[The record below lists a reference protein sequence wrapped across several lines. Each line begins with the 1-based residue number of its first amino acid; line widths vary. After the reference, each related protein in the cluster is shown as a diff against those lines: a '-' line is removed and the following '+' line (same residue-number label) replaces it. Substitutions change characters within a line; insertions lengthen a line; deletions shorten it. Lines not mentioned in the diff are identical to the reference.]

1 MSKVAVLIKNPAQQ
15 YEGLRSSLGMLLYNT
30 EVQMFVLNDRI
41 DNMDEA
47 YEDNM
52 GFLDEMEGERFS
64 NNKTNVE
71 KYGFQYATV
80 EQIGEMLRQAD
91 VVIPF

>member
-1 MSKVAVLIKNPAQQ
+1 MKVAVLINSEKQQ
-15 YEGLRSSLGMLLYNT
+15 YEGLRSSLGMLLYSTNV
-30 EVQMFVLNDRI
+30 EMYVI
-41 DNMDEA
+41 DHEIANMNEA

-64 NNKTNVE
+64 NNPVNIE
-71 KYGFQYATV
+71 KYGFKPATI
-80 EQIGEMLRQAD
+80 EEMAARLQAAD

>member
-1 MSKVAVLIKNPAQQ
+1 M
-15 YEGLRSSLGMLLYNT
+15 RSSLGMLLYSTNV
-30 EVQMFVLNDRI
+30 EMYVI
-41 DNMDEA
+41 DHEIANMDEA

-64 NNKTNVE
+64 NNPVNIE
-71 KYGFQYATV
+71 KYGFKPATI
-80 EQIGEMLRQAD
+80 EEMAARLQAAD